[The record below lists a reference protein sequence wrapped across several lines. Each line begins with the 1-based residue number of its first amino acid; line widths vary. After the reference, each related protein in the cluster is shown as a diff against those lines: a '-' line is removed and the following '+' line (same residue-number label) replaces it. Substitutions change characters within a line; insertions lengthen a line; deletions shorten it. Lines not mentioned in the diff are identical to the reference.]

1 MVGEVLFGVLVG
13 SLPHPLGSSAFSLLT
28 PPLPQVPPLGWGRRP
43 WFWISAPRFIVLH
56 PTHPCVPARQLI
68 FTSVTVTP
76 CSLFSEPFC
85 GVPVEAWIQVPFP
98 RISSE
103 SSSSALPLPSG
114 CRVSWACGLPTC
126 PVTPS
131 GPEHFPRLALCAFF
145 SPAPLWLFQTLIW
158 RGHMHDSCHTS
169 SRWAEY

>member
-1 MVGEVLFGVLVG
+1 MIGFRSFFLSNICIWCYKYCSSLILLWSENTVHVIPGVLHLLG
-13 SLPHPLGSSAFSLLT
+13 CCIWLGRFCLGSWWGHCLIPWDHLPKPAFSLLT

-85 GVPVEAWIQVPFP
+85 GVPVEA
-98 RISSE
+98 
-103 SSSSALPLPSG
+103 
-114 CRVSWACGLPTC
+114 
-126 PVTPS
+126 
-131 GPEHFPRLALCAFF
+131 
-145 SPAPLWLFQTLIW
+145 
-158 RGHMHDSCHTS
+158 
-169 SRWAEY
+169 